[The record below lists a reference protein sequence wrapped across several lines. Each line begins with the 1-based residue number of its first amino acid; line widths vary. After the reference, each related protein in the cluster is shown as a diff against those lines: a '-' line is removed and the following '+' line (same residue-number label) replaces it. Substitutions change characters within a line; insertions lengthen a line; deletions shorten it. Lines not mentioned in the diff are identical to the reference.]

1 MIDAELQRLTG
12 EVRGLLVEGLEALA
26 GAGTDT
32 APLKQAVQD
41 LEGPFLL
48 VVAGEF
54 NSGKSSLLNAL
65 LGRELLREGVTPTT
79 DRIQLIAYGEESAG
93 RVEEP
98 GLVVLQLP
106 HPLLRD
112 VRLVDTPGTNAV
124 IEHHQILTERFLP
137 RADLILF
144 TTSADRPF
152 TASERDFLELIKR
165 WGKKVVLVV
174 NKLDLLRP
182 EEAGEVV
189 DYVREQ
195 GTRTLDLEPPVFGVS
210 ARLARS
216 GEGGGVNELETYIE
230 RVLREEAARL
240 KLGSPLG
247 VLLRLAG
254 EARARVDEEVRA
266 LEHDLE
272 TCDRLEAL
280 LARHER
286 RVREEFRG
294 QTAQISAEIAKI
306 RRRSERWLDETL
318 RLGRLLDLLNASK
331 IQKSFEEEVVG
342 EAHRELE
349 RRIQESLSWMAR
361 AERDL
366 LAGALDLLQT
376 TGHPQAFEDNDPG
389 FSQEVLR
396 ALETYDPETEARDL
410 HGLLSRALQH
420 TALAELGAVGL
431 GAGLAVA
438 LHGLAADV
446 TGITAGLVAA
456 VLGLSILPRRKK
468 AAQRRVDEGLD
479 RLERELTQGLEA
491 TLEGELARSAER
503 FRALYRDRCGE
514 ASERAERLREL
525 ASALDE
531 IERRAGA
538 LRQQLALATP

>member
-12 EVRGLLVEGLEALA
+12 EVRELLTRGLEVLA
-26 GAGTDT
+26 RAEDETT
-32 APLKQAVQD
+32 PLRQAIQD

-79 DRIQLIAYGEESAG
+79 DRIQLIAYGEESVG

-106 HPLLRD
+106 HSLLRD

-124 IEHHQILTERFLP
+124 LEHHQLLTERFLP

-144 TTSADRPF
+144 TTSTDRPF

-182 EEAGEVV
+182 EEAQEVL
-189 DYVREQ
+189 DYVRDQ
-195 GTRTLDLEPPVFGVS
+195 AARTLDLEPPVFGVS
-210 ARLARS
+210 ARQARS
-216 GEGGGVNELETYIE
+216 GEGGGVDELEAYIK

-254 EARARVDEEVRA
+254 EARARVDEEVRS
-266 LEHDLE
+266 LERDLE

-376 TGHPQAFEDNDPG
+376 TGRPQAFEDDDPG

-396 ALETYDPETEARDL
+396 ALETYDPEAEARDL

-456 VLGLSILPRRKK
+456 ALGLSILPRRKK

-479 RLERELTQGLEA
+479 RLERELAQGLEA

-503 FRALYRDRCGE
+503 FRALYRDRCSE

-525 ASALDE
+525 ASALDK

>member
-1 MIDAELQRLTG
+1 MIDPELQRLAG

-79 DRIQLIAYGEESAG
+79 DRIQWIAYADEPGSK
-93 RVEEP
+93 VLEP
-98 GLVVLQLP
+98 GLIVLYLP

-112 VRLVDTPGTNAV
+112 VHLVDTPGTNAV

-152 TASERDFLELIKR
+152 TASERDFLELIKG

-174 NKLDLLRP
+174 NKLDLLAP
-182 EEAGEVV
+182 DEAGEVLA
-189 DYVREQ
+189 YVRGQ
-195 GTRTLDLEPPVFGVS
+195 AQRVLGFEPPVFGVS
-210 ARLARS
+210 ARKARI
-216 GEGGGVNELETYIE
+216 GEGGGVAELEAYIE
-230 RVLREEAARL
+230 QVLRRQAARI

-247 VLLRLAG
+247 VLDRLMQQG
-254 EARARVDEEVRA
+254 EERIGREREA
-266 LEHDLE
+266 LEADLE
-272 TCDRLEAL
+272 TCSRLEAL
-280 LARHER
+280 LERHRR
-286 RVREEFRG
+286 RVREEFTG
-294 QTAQISAEIAKI
+294 QTAQVREVVADV
-306 RRRSERWLDETL
+306 RRRAARWLDETL
-318 RLGRLLDLLNASK
+318 RLGRLFDLINASK
-331 IQKSFEEEVVG
+331 IQKSFEAEVVG

-349 RRIQESLSWMAR
+349 RRIQESLAWLAR

-366 LAGALDLLQT
+366 LASALDLLSTRGAARAYEGEGPALSEQVT
-376 TGHPQAFEDNDPG
+376 
-389 FSQEVLR
+389 R
-396 ALETYDPETEARDL
+396 ALEAYDPEAEARDL
-410 HGLLSRALQH
+410 QGLLARALQH
-420 TALAELGAVGL
+420 TALVELGAVGL
-431 GAGLAVA
+431 GAGLALA

-446 TGITAGLVAA
+446 TGVTAGLVAA
-456 VLGLSILPRRKK
+456 LLGLSILPRRKR

-479 RLERELTQGLEA
+479 RLERELSEGLEA

-503 FRALYRDRCGE
+503 FRTLYRDRCAELEGRQKTLQALE
-514 ASERAERLREL
+514 ERLQKLR
-525 ASALDE
+525 
-531 IERRAGA
+531 RRAGA
-538 LRQQLALATP
+538 LRVELEA